1 MEPQR
6 NPVGWDPAD
15 IDIDSFIHWDPA
27 ENECQSTIAML
38 LTCTGSANDYF
49 LKSFNNQ
56 LVFKA
61 IAIKVVVTPLRV
73 GFEYVCNTDSVL
85 CELLF
90 PALHYLYFLNV

>member
-1 MEPQR
+1 M
-6 NPVGWDPAD
+6 
-15 IDIDSFIHWDPA
+15 I
-27 ENECQSTIAML
+27 
-38 LTCTGSANDYF
+38 
-49 LKSFNNQ
+49 
-56 LVFKA
+56 KA